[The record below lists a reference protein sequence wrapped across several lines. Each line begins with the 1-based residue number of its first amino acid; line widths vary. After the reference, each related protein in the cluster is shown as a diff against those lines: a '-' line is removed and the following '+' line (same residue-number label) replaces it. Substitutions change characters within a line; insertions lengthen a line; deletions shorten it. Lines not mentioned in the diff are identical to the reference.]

1 MTIPMLVGLVVL
13 RTEITRTLFQRGA
26 FDTAD
31 TYLTAYAV
39 GFYGLGLLFFAWREL
54 LNRAFFALQ
63 DTWTPTYIAVASVA
77 VNIAANL
84 LLLRYLGHGV
94 LALGA
99 SVAAFVATGTL
110 LLLLRKKLGY
120 LGGQGLLIST
130 AKSGLAAVVMG
141 VVVEVMRRNHV
152 LIRAFGVLS
161 EQTSYFDLGLL
172 PTAAEVIALAVIGAT
187 IYFAIA
193 HLLRVKELDQSW
205 RLVRQLAVKALSKTS
220 PVKPERDFPA

>member
-1 MTIPMLVGLVVL
+1 
-13 RTEITRTLFQRGA
+13 
-26 FDTAD
+26 
-31 TYLTAYAV
+31 
-39 GFYGLGLLFFAWREL
+39 
-54 LNRAFFALQ
+54 
-63 DTWTPTYIAVASVA
+63 
-77 VNIAANL
+77 
-84 LLLRYLGHGV
+84 
-94 LALGA
+94 
-99 SVAAFVATGTL
+99 
-110 LLLLRKKLGY
+110 
-120 LGGQGLLIST
+120 LIST